1 MASIMN
7 GYSFTLRGGRM
18 NLVSK
23 LEETASEKPDSIACR
38 FKDHMMT
45 YQELNEYIQ
54 RFADGLQ
61 EAGMEKGDHLALLL
75 GNSPDFIIA
84 FFGALKAG
92 IVVVPINPLYTPT
105 EIGYM
110 LTNGDVKATWALASF
125 CRFMRACMNRCQR
138 LSSSFYARRGRQSRK
153 LRTQRSG

>member
-1 MASIMN
+1 MTIHSLK
-7 GYSFTLRGGRM
+7 GWRM

-84 FFGALKAG
+84 FLAL
-92 IVVVPINPLYTPT
+92 
-105 EIGYM
+105 
-110 LTNGDVKATWALASF
+110 
-125 CRFMRACMNRCQR
+125 
-138 LSSSFYARRGRQSRK
+138 
-153 LRTQRSG
+153 

>member
-1 MASIMN
+1 
-7 GYSFTLRGGRM
+7 M

-61 EAGMEKGDHLALLL
+61 EAGMEKGT
-75 GNSPDFIIA
+75 I
-84 FFGALKAG
+84 
-92 IVVVPINPLYTPT
+92 
-105 EIGYM
+105 
-110 LTNGDVKATWALASF
+110 
-125 CRFMRACMNRCQR
+125 
-138 LSSSFYARRGRQSRK
+138 
-153 LRTQRSG
+153 